1 MMSSEAPLVSI
12 IVATYNSADTIIDTL
27 NSINE
32 QTYHNIELIVTD
44 DNSKDKTCDIVSS
57 WIYEHQ
63 NRFVS
68 CRLIQSDVN
77 TGVSANFNRGL
88 KVAKGEWI
96 KPFGGDDILFP
107 NYVDTFLQ
115 NSSDADMLLS
125 SLFLFKNDKDIIN
138 NGNDLSFVNKQP
150 SERIAKYYARIHP
163 FFNVPTIMVKRVTF
177 DIIGYYDE
185 GSPYF
190 EDVPFIMKFFKANL
204 KAKYIDDV
212 LVWYRVGGM
221 SHQDS
226 FEKGFRN
233 NQKLADVCERYL
245 NVNLKW
251 SNPIDFI
258 VLLNQKLF
266 SYSVNNNCRR
276 LYRIL
281 CSRYNFISIISQTL
295 SLKSLN
301 R

>member
-1 MMSSEAPLVSI
+1 
-12 IVATYNSADTIIDTL
+12 
-27 NSINE
+27 
-32 QTYHNIELIVTD
+32 
-44 DNSKDKTCDIVSS
+44 
-57 WIYEHQ
+57 
-63 NRFVS
+63 
-68 CRLIQSDVN
+68 
-77 TGVSANFNRGL
+77 
-88 KVAKGEWI
+88 
-96 KPFGGDDILFP
+96 
-107 NYVDTFLQ
+107 
-115 NSSDADMLLS
+115 MLLS